1 MFRTPR
7 RNGQIMMPMGAYANT
22 HEDSDSRRSLTIT
35 AMLIC
40 RSGSETLPSPS
51 QTVKLVKSPQHTVC
65 DTRNVDYETQ
75 REVNYSLT

>member
-51 QTVKLVKSPQHTVC
+51 QTVKLVKSPQHAVC